1 MNWTKH
7 PVRILTL
14 LLSCAL
20 LFTACKKDKDE
31 NPAGGGG
38 YPKDVTIE
46 YRVTTTTSTLK
57 KAGVTYINET
67 GGHSTEDAVALP
79 FSKKFKKNVKQY
91 DVILI
96 QGSAYEAGNLKLEIL
111 VNDKVVKTES
121 FSGTSIITG
130 STAYGFE

>member
-1 MNWTKH
+1 M
-7 PVRILTL
+7 RILTL

-38 YPKDVTIE
+38 YPKEVTIE

-57 KAGVTYINET
+57 KASVTYINET
-67 GGHSTEDAVALP
+67 GGHSTDDAAALP
-79 FSKKFKKNVKQY
+79 FSKKFKKSVKQY
-91 DVILI
+91 DVILVS
-96 QGSAYEAGNLKLEIL
+96 GMALVGGNFTLEIL

-121 FSGTSIITG
+121 FSGTSTITG